1 MYHLV
6 MTHIAMERSTHF
18 QLVNLYTMAMW
29 VITRGYY
36 QHFSMKNPCHGD
48 NLCPYFLGQPS
59 RIPRF
64 RRPVGDYH
72 IDVPDTKVLGAS
84 IWRSG
89 HAISSVLYIHVSTV
103 FCTHTHIYIYTNNK
117 NNTDNGNNTSI
128 DYDDD
133 DSRASQFQETTS
145 LGAPHPQID
154 MAAELHTLKTGKPP
168 VPLFV
173 RTEMIT
179 MISLQGT
186 TSVGSCVGSET
197 MYFPSQDMDR
207 PCFLFWIIE
216 NQAFLTRSCAFSL
229 WLLVHSVGADWLL
242 CWLHWHFLPIFQL
255 WSHAFKCLDPF
266 FRHTKKLS
274 SSKTSSLLPN
284 CPVHSP
290 PWRVPSL
297 LSSSNHWFWFPPL

>member
-1 MYHLV
+1 
-6 MTHIAMERSTHF
+6 
-18 QLVNLYTMAMW
+18 MAMW

-36 QHFSMKNPCHGD
+36 QHFSMNPCHGD
-48 NLCPYFLGQPS
+48 NLCPYFLDNLPGFPASGDQWETTTLTCL
-59 RIPRF
+59 I
-64 RRPVGDYH
+64 RRCWELPFGDLVMLSAVYC
-72 IDVPDTKVLGAS
+72 IYMCLLSAV
-84 IWRSG
+84 
-89 HAISSVLYIHVSTV
+89 
-103 FCTHTHIYIYTNNK
+103 HTCIYIYTY
-117 NNTDNGNNTSI
+117 TRITRTILTMVITQVLIMMMMMMVS
-128 DYDDD
+128 YSSRV
-133 DSRASQFQETTS
+133 SRASQFQETTS

-207 PCFLFWIIE
+207 PCFLFRIIE

-229 WLLVHSVGADWLL
+229 WLLVHSVGSDWLL

-297 LSSSNHWFWFPPL
+297 LTSSNHWFWFPPL

>member
-1 MYHLV
+1 MLSAVYCIYMCL
-6 MTHIAMERSTHF
+6 
-18 QLVNLYTMAMW
+18 L
-29 VITRGYY
+29 
-36 QHFSMKNPCHGD
+36 
-48 NLCPYFLGQPS
+48 
-59 RIPRF
+59 
-64 RRPVGDYH
+64 
-72 IDVPDTKVLGAS
+72 
-84 IWRSG
+84 
-89 HAISSVLYIHVSTV
+89 SSVH
-103 FCTHTHIYIYTNNK
+103 THTYIYTNNK

-207 PCFLFWIIE
+207 PCFLF
-216 NQAFLTRSCAFSL
+216 
-229 WLLVHSVGADWLL
+229 
-242 CWLHWHFLPIFQL
+242 
-255 WSHAFKCLDPF
+255 
-266 FRHTKKLS
+266 
-274 SSKTSSLLPN
+274 
-284 CPVHSP
+284 
-290 PWRVPSL
+290 
-297 LSSSNHWFWFPPL
+297 